1 MKRDG
6 AGPLMLGGE
15 WEDSLMGSSL
25 RRSPKPPSP
34 VALWKR
40 KVVQSKCTPTYIH
53 VCVHVWYVCV
63 YMYLYMW
70 K

>member
-40 KVVQSKCTPTYIH
+40 KVVQSK
-53 VCVHVWYVCV
+53 V
-63 YMYLYMW
+63 YTLYLDVYL
-70 K
+70 

>member
-1 MKRDG
+1 MERDV
-6 AGPLMLGGE
+6 AGSLTLGGE

-40 KVVQSKCTPTYIH
+40 KLCSQKVCTHLHVVYVL
-53 VCVHVWYVCV
+53 VCV
-63 YMYLYMW
+63 YLYMW
-70 K
+70 